1 VGRGQKQATVET
13 TLELRDEHEPGDYLF
28 VAIQACD
35 SEGNMVM
42 IKNSKPTQILLIVDL
57 GNKDDHK
64 IEFLGWGEG

>member
-13 TLELRDEHEPGDYLF
+13 TLEVRDEHEPGDYL
-28 VAIQACD
+28 VGIKACD

-42 IKNSKPTQILLIVDL
+42 IKNPKPTKIFRIVDL

-64 IEFLGWGEG
+64 MEFLGWGED